1 MRKDVLD
8 IILKQMSQDELIA
21 AFMKVADMDKV
32 SNSDHKMEWALGLYP
47 NIDAAWLAEHEEGI
61 KRWVTENVSN
71 VKEMKV
77 EPVSDPWCDVTV
89 KMLLSEER
97 YYVKDEE
104 LEQFNK
110 AYNETFEDIT
120 LENAQKKIDT
130 FNSLLRERGI
140 FYGYYNGD
148 KKKKVFV
155 YAIRTIDVDR
165 DYINSLD
172 KKAPL

>member
-1 MRKDVLD
+1 MRKDILD
-8 IILKQMSQDELIA
+8 ILLKQMSQNELIA
-21 AFMKVADMDKV
+21 AFMRMADL
-32 SNSDHKMEWALGLYP
+32 SQTSDDDLEMEWILGLYP
-47 NIDAAWLAEHEEGI
+47 NINAAWLAEHDEGI
-61 KRWVTENVSN
+61 KRWVTENVPN
-71 VKEMKV
+71 VKEMEV

-89 KMLLSEER
+89 KVLLSEER
-97 YYVKDEE
+97 YYVKDKE

-140 FYGYYNGD
+140 FCGYYSGSG
-148 KKKKVFV
+148 KKKVLM
-155 YAIRTIDVDR
+155 YAVRTVPVDR

-172 KKAPL
+172 KKTPL